1 MERHGWEDTVPDPD
15 PLPPPFSRDSGT
27 PTGRDWVKGRAW
39 VVINLIQKIFKKVA
53 TDLVIGG

>member
-27 PTGRDWVKGRAW
+27 PTGRDWVKGEGKGLGSYKF
-39 VVINLIQKIFKKVA
+39 NSENF
-53 TDLVIGG
+53 